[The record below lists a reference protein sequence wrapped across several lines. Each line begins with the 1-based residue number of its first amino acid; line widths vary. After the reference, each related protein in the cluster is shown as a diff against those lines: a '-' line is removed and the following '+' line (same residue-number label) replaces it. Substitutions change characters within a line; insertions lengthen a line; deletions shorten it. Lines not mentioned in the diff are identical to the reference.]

1 MSKQTP
7 TTQTAKTSEPS
18 RHSTEIK
25 RLNQIVL
32 KEVTASGKD
41 ILEAKENARLA
52 LGADEMAD
60 VTYEIL
66 HAGSKGIF
74 GLIGVK
80 PAMVKASMEI
90 PDPAPRRERRK
101 ETAPADT
108 ATPKAAEGDVPE
120 KTDADAP
127 RKNGNRR
134 RRGGKGRGNNAGAA
148 GNAPERVRHQ
158 PVEKATAVFESEL
171 KFEPREVKPGQDRS
185 YDFICKLIEDLGID
199 AKVEL
204 LACDDGT
211 RRIDIRGEAASL
223 LIGHHG
229 DTLDAVQ
236 YLANLASAQKND
248 EGEKDKSRVT
258 VNIEGYRAKR
268 EETLRTL
275 ARAMSAKALRI
286 RRPVM
291 LEPMSPYERRIIH
304 SEVQGIEGVYTNSV
318 GSENNRKVVIY
329 PERKPRTDD
338 STVASD
344 LPETGTVTE
353 VTETVVETVS
363 DGDETV

>member
-1 MSKQTP
+1 M
-7 TTQTAKTSEPS
+7 
-18 RHSTEIK
+18 
-25 RLNQIVL
+25 L

-41 ILEAKENARLA
+41 IMEAKENARQA
-52 LGADEMAD
+52 LGADELAD
-60 VTYEIL
+60 VSYEIL

-80 PAMVKASMEI
+80 PAMVKATMEI

-101 ETAPADT
+101 ETAPAPQAPAADAQAT
-108 ATPKAAEGDVPE
+108 APT
-120 KTDADAP
+120 ADAP
-127 RKNGNRR
+127 KKNSNRR
-134 RRGGKGRGNNAGAA
+134 HRGRGRGNASATTEDRPRRA
-148 GNAPERVRHQ
+148 

-171 KFEPREVKPGQDRS
+171 KFEPREVAPGQDKS
-185 YDFICKLIEDLGID
+185 YDFVCKLVENLGID

-211 RRIDIRGEAASL
+211 RRIDIKGEAASL

-236 YLANLASAQKND
+236 YLANLASAQKNE
-248 EGEKDKSRVT
+248 EGERDKSRVT

-275 ARAMSAKALRI
+275 ARAMSAKALRTH
-286 RRPVM
+286 RPVM

-304 SEVQGIEGVYTNSV
+304 SEVQSIEGVYTNSV

-329 PERKPRTDD
+329 PEKKGAPRADEAIDT
-338 STVASD
+338 AANK
-344 LPETGTVTE
+344 E
-353 VTETVVETVS
+353 VTETAEAAVNTVEAEAAVDTHDADTS
-363 DGDETV
+363 L

>member
-1 MSKQTP
+1 M
-7 TTQTAKTSEPS
+7 
-18 RHSTEIK
+18 
-25 RLNQIVL
+25 L

-60 VTYEIL
+60 VNYEIL

-80 PAMVKASMEI
+80 PAMVKATMEI

-101 ETAPADT
+101 EAAPADAGT
-108 ATPKAAEGDVPE
+108 VKAAETETSG
-120 KTDADAP
+120 KTDAEAP
-127 RKNGNRR
+127 RKGNGNRR
-134 RRGGKGRGNNAGAA
+134 RRGGKGRGGN
-148 GNAPERVRHQ
+148 GNAPERAKRE

-171 KFEPREVKPGQDRS
+171 KFEPRDVKPGQDRS
-185 YDFICKLIEDLGID
+185 YDFICKLIENLGID
-199 AKVEL
+199 AKAEL

-275 ARAMSAKALRI
+275 ARAMSAKALRT

-304 SEVQGIEGVYTNSV
+304 SEVQSIDGVYTNSV

-329 PERKPRTDD
+329 PERKPRTEEAAG
-338 STVASD
+338 ASD
-344 LPETGTVTE
+344 VVEDVTVTE
-353 VTETVVETVS
+353 VTETVTEAVS
-363 DGDETV
+363 DGDENV